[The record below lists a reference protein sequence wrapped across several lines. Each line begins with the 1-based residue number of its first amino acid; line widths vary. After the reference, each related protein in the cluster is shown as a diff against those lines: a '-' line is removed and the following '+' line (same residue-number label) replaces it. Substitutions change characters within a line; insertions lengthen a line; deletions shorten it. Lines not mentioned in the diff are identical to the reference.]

1 MAEEKLQLGGM
12 ALTNGVLVHGPR
24 SWACAVRLPDGEL
37 KVASAYKRIRAADV
51 QRPLLRGPAR
61 LFEALAVL
69 PELRRQLPEAKLPF
83 ERPRVLASMV
93 ASTVGLRIV
102 RGARIGPGAREL
114 ATGLLA
120 LAPALLSLRN
130 SDVAGYHGAEH
141 ASIGSYEHGESRGK
155 EHERCGSHLVG
166 PLLATT
172 ALGNA
177 LAARA
182 PTELRGAAR
191 LGAQLGALAV
201 STEIFS
207 WMVRN
212 PDKPLAKALAR
223 PGHELQCR
231 VGTVEPSA
239 QQIEVAE
246 AALAA
251 CLRLEEAD
259 GGRDQG

>member
-1 MAEEKLQLGGM
+1 MADEKVQLGGM
-12 ALTNGVLVHGPR
+12 ALMNGVLVHGPR
-24 SWACAVRLPDGEL
+24 AWACAVRLPSGEL
-37 KVASAYKRIRAADV
+37 KVVSRYKRIRAADV

-61 LFEALAVL
+61 LAEALALL
-69 PELRRQLPEAKLPF
+69 PELRRHVPEARLPF
-83 ERPRVLASMV
+83 ERPRVLASML
-93 ASTVGLRIV
+93 ASAIGLHVV
-102 RGARIGPGAREL
+102 RGARIRPAVQEL

-120 LAPALLSLRN
+120 LAPALLALR
-130 SDVAGYHGAEH
+130 SSELAAYHGAEH
-141 ASIGSYEHGESRGK
+141 VSIGSYEHDAPRAK

-172 ALGNA
+172 AVGNV

-182 PTELRGAAR
+182 PAHVRGVAR
-191 LGAQLGALAV
+191 LGAQLGAVAV

-212 PDKPLAKALAR
+212 PESRLARALAR

-231 VGTVEPSA
+231 VGTVEPTPE
-239 QQIEVAE
+239 QLEVAE

-251 CLRLEEAD
+251 CLELEEAD
-259 GGRDQG
+259 GGRDQR